1 MCQRKR
7 LLTDINILNNIGR
20 IKNQKYRR
28 LNTSFYLE
36 LIQIV
41 GGQDLETTLGK
52 FLNK

>member
-1 MCQRKR
+1 MYQRMC
-7 LLTDINILNNIGR
+7 LLTDIKILNNIGR

-28 LNTSFYLE
+28 LNISFYLE

-41 GGQDLETTLGK
+41 GCQDLETTLGK

>member
-1 MCQRKR
+1 MCQRMC
-7 LLTDINILNNIGR
+7 LLTDINIFNNLER

-41 GGQDLETTLGK
+41 GCQDLETTLGK